1 MPTPS
6 FSVMFSF
13 MPVFGSVN
21 TARPCGVADE
31 QPLVHL
37 PIAGIGKLE
46 MLRSPDDTVRWSTND
61 ADTTLDSRPLLL
73 PQVASYFWVKPSPL
87 LTPPVYAVASAPL
100 NSLRMMMLMTPAI
113 ASEP

>member
-1 MPTPS
+1 MS
-6 FSVMFSF
+6 IF
-13 MPVFGSVN
+13 MPVFGS
-21 TARPCGVADE
+21 TKRSRPCGVADE
-31 QPLVHL
+31 QLLEHL

-46 MLRSPDDTVRWSTND
+46 MSRSPDDTVRWSTND
-61 ADTTLDSRPLLL
+61 AETTVDSRPLLL

-100 NSLRMMMLMTPAI
+100 NSLRVMMLMTPAI